1 MASGSAMRPS
11 PYKPLASSPL
21 STGIIRLPNDSSF
34 CRLPWVAGWCHISS
48 SMAGATTTG
57 QVADNQVANNI
68 LSHKPLAILARV
80 LQLKGATTITSAQRP
95 SITWFDQDSLLT
107 SSVMTEF
114 FDNVARVSGDTNSL
128 AAGVITT
135 FTSAPAFTK

>member
-1 MASGSAMRPS
+1 M
-11 PYKPLASSPL
+11 
-21 STGIIRLPNDSSF
+21 
-34 CRLPWVAGWCHISS
+34 SS
-48 SMAGATTTG
+48 SIAGATTTG

-95 SITWFDQDSLLT
+95 NITWFDQDSLLT
-107 SSVMTEF
+107 SSVMTAF
-114 FDNVARVSGDTNSL
+114 LDNVARVSGDTNAE

-135 FTSAPAFTK
+135 FTSAPAFTSRRTSKIDLYAAILPVTASNIFLSWNIMG